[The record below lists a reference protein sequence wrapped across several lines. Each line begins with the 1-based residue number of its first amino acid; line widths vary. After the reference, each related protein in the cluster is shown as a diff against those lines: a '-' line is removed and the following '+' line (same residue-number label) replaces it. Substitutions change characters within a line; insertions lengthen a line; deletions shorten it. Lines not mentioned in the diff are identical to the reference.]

1 MENASTPL
9 TFYFS
14 DNIPEGQK
22 MISNNDIK
30 EIAGAVT
37 YERGRQLY
45 ENGYVL
51 DLDAEC
57 VDGKIL

>member
-1 MENASTPL
+1 
-9 TFYFS
+9 
-14 DNIPEGQK
+14 